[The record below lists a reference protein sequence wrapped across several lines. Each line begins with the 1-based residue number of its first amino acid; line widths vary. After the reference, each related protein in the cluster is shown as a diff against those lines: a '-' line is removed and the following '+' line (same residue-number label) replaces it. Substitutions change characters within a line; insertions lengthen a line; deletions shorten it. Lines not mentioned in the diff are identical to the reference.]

1 MSDQLAGAMETV
13 ARALLGEPN
22 KAMSKKTELRFGRQG
37 SVSVDLSKGVF
48 HDHENDAKGGGSI
61 YTCAFSEGE
70 TRPQE
75 MHSATRYQEE
85 TAQPGQKPKFYAY
98 TDLTEARGEVR

>member
-1 MSDQLAGAMETV
+1 MPENAGEKPVKYM
-13 ARALLGEPN
+13 GEPED
-22 KAMSKKTELRFGRQG
+22 M
-37 SVSVDLSKGVF
+37 VSEERMVVPAVAEEPGEE
-48 HDHENDAKGGGSI
+48 ENDAKGGGSI

>member
-1 MSDQLAGAMETV
+1 MPENAGEKPVKHSGGVEDSISEERMVVPAV
-13 ARALLGEPN
+13 AEEPGEDG
-22 KAMSKKTELRFGRQG
+22 EG
-37 SVSVDLSKGVF
+37 
-48 HDHENDAKGGGSI
+48 DAKGGGSI
-61 YTCAFSEGE
+61 YTCAFSEEE